1 MTRTRLDRTICSRA
15 FDQPTII
22 SADASRV
29 DDGRWR
35 RIGYRTGKSS
45 NSRTSIVPPETIERR
60 ILLIRGEKVILDSDL
75 AALYGVKTKRLNEQV
90 RRNSDRFPRDFLF
103 QLTPEEAIEVVA
115 NCDHLGNL
123 KYSKTLPN
131 VFTEHGAIMA
141 ASVLNTPRAV
151 EMSVFVV
158 RAFVRLRNLLA
169 THKELAEKL
178 AELERKL
185 ASHDEQILAIVNAIK
200 RLMAPATPAER
211 RRIGF

>member
-1 MTRTRLDRTICSRA
+1 M
-15 FDQPTII
+15 
-22 SADASRV
+22 
-29 DDGRWR
+29 
-35 RIGYRTGKSS
+35 GYRTGKSS